1 VWIGN
6 YSEFEKLC
14 EIIKSDYNECRHHQS
29 FDNKTPAEVRIA
41 TTGDKHEISRRIVKW
56 DTLFR
61 TVLGRSG
68 TAIS

>member
-1 VWIGN
+1 MGDFKYALMVEVN
-6 YSEFEKLC
+6 STKL
-14 EIIKSDYNECRHHQS
+14 DYNECHPHQS
-29 FDNKTPAEVRIA
+29 FDNKTPAEVRIVA
-41 TTGDKHEISRRIVKW
+41 TGDKHKIPGRIEKW

>member
-6 YSEFEKLC
+6 FSDCEKLC
-14 EIIKSDYNECRHHQS
+14 KIIKLDYNECRPLQS
-29 FDNKTPAEVRIA
+29 FDNKTPAEVRIVA
-41 TTGDKHEISRRIVKW
+41 TGDKHKVPRRIEKW